1 MEISKKNTSLYF
13 LFALESLLVSEVYE
27 IVYVGDT
34 IHTWTLILSSFASP
48 TKKYLI
54 LDYPC
59 SGRGKLSVQEIC

>member
-34 IHTWTLILSSFASP
+34 IHAWTLILSSFASP
-48 TKKYLI
+48 TGNVLNTR
-54 LDYPC
+54 LP
-59 SGRGKLSVQEIC
+59 L

>member
-1 MEISKKNTSLYF
+1 M
-13 LFALESLLVSEVYE
+13 YE

-34 IHTWTLILSSFASP
+34 IHAWTLILSSFASP
-48 TKKYLI
+48 IEYVLI